1 MTYNKLKELVGSMLV
16 GILSMK
22 IKFRIYYRKWYVT
35 AIRRS

>member
-16 GILSMK
+16 RDTFDED
-22 IKFRIYYRKWYVT
+22 KFRIYYRKWYVT

>member
-1 MTYNKLKELVGSMLV
+1 MTYDKLKELVGSMLV
-16 GILSMK
+16 RDTFDK